1 MLAAMVDDSFMEGF
15 IFVGI
20 KVGLMWN
27 ASYLSFRS
35 YYIFLYVDC
44 SSILRASSI
53 MDGLSIECFIR
64 RYQSQSGPHW
74 GASYLF
80 FLSVRIPCMVD
91 YSSTRRAPFK
101 KMIRPWKASSS

>member
-53 MDGLSIECFIR
+53 MDGLSIECFIFVGIKVKV
-64 RYQSQSGPHW
+64 GPIGVLH
-74 GASYLF
+74 
-80 FLSVRIPCMVD
+80 I
-91 YSSTRRAPFK
+91 SSF
-101 KMIRPWKASSS
+101 